1 MTRCYRRVMTQKQKA
16 PATIVAAAEELET
29 SILRAM
35 AQLSHPMDESL
46 KAMLMAVQQF
56 NFEQRGIK

>member
-1 MTRCYRRVMTQKQKA
+1 MTQTQTA

-29 SILRAM
+29 SILRTM
-35 AQLSHPMDESL
+35 AQLPHPMDASL